1 MKKIFLFAI
10 AAIAST
16 AAFSQVNWGIQAHG
30 NLARTSISGEG
41 TEAFKKSSS
50 IGFGAGVI
58 ADARLSDQ
66 VSLRTSLNLLQKGG
80 KLKFDGAGDPNN
92 GDNFLPSIDATNKL
106 YYAELPINV
115 VYNVN
120 LSSGR
125 LFFGAGPSVG
135 YGLFGKAKVTYGN
148 PFDPSE
154 KETEET
160 DAFKKEEDGGAGFKR
175 FDFGANAIAGYQF
188 NNGLFI
194 NAGYLMGF
202 GNVIDSEDGESMK
215 NRGLQLTVGFMF
227 NKKK

>member
-10 AAIAST
+10 AVIAST
-16 AAFSQVNWGIQAHG
+16 AAFSQVNWGLQAHG

-41 TEAFKKSSS
+41 TEAFKKSAN

-58 ADARLSDQ
+58 ADANLGSQ
-66 VSLRTSLNLLQKGG
+66 LSLRTSLNLLQKGG
-80 KLKFDGAGDPNN
+80 KLSFNGGGEGD
-92 GDNFLPSIDATNKL
+92 DFLPSIDASNKL
-106 YYAELPINV
+106 FYAELPVNL

-120 LSSGR
+120 LSSGK
-125 LFFGAGPSVG
+125 LFFGAGPSLG
-135 YGLFGKAKVTYGN
+135 YGLFGKAKVTYTN

-160 DAFKKEEDGGAGFKR
+160 DAFKKEDDGGAGMKR
-175 FDFGANAIAGYQF
+175 FDFSANAIAGYQF

-194 NAGYLMGF
+194 NAGYLLGF
-202 GNVIDSEDGESMK
+202 GNLVDSEDGESMK
-215 NRGLQLTVGFMF
+215 NRGLQLTVGFLF